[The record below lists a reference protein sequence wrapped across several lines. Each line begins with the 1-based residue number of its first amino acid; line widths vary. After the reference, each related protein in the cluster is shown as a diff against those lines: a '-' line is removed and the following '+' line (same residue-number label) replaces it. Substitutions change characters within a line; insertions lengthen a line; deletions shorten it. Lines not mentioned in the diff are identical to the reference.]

1 MGVKT
6 DNNKIK
12 MVGSERPQS
21 SAGVQYHIQ
30 CRKGD
35 VSRYVLLPGD
45 PARVPRI
52 AEFFDE
58 AKQVAFHRE
67 YNTFTGKINGVPISS
82 TSSGIGG
89 PALNIA
95 VEELAQIGA
104 DTFIRVGTCGGIQPG
119 LSAGDLV
126 ISSAAVRLNDA
137 SIDYVDLGYPASA
150 SHEVVLALI
159 EAAEELG
166 LRYHVGITAS
176 TNTFFCGQGRPG
188 FNGFWQGAKHDNLVG
203 DLQNARVLNFEMEA
217 ATLFTLCN
225 LFGLRAGTVCAVVAN
240 RVEKKFATPEVYERA
255 EKDTARVAVKAV
267 EILASRDAEATKA
280 GKRWWYP
287 GISGKA

>member
-1 MGVKT
+1 MV
-6 DNNKIK
+6 NEEK

-21 SAGVQYHIQ
+21 LEGVQYHIQ

-45 PARVPRI
+45 PARVPKI

-67 YNTFTGKINGVPISS
+67 YNTFTGKTKGIPISS

-95 VEELAQIGA
+95 VEELAQVGA

-119 LSAGDLV
+119 VDAGDLV

-150 SHEVVLALI
+150 SHEVTLALI
-159 EAAEELG
+159 QAAEELG
-166 LRYHVGITAS
+166 LKYHVGITAS
-176 TNTFFCGQGRPG
+176 ANTFFCGQGRPG
-188 FNGFWQGAKHDNLVG
+188 FSGFWQSKHDVLVA
-203 DLQNARVLNFEMEA
+203 DLQRAKVLNFEMEA

-240 RVEKKFATPEVYERA
+240 RVDKSFATPEVYERA

-267 EILASRDAEATKA
+267 EILARWDAEAKKA

-287 GISGKA
+287 GLHAKS